1 SDPAR
6 AAGAARRSRKPFG
19 QRTGAAVL
27 DVAARDHEASRCA
40 VGRRPDRARKDR
52 PHGRMP
58 ADRPADGAG
67 DGVAQSLPALL
78 VRRARPTCRLCGGR
92 PMAAQ
97 SSPIN
102 SRARDAE
109 PAERPSLT
117 LQRRFNAAPEKVY
130 AAWADPQKLVQ
141 WFGPES
147 VEEGSVKA
155 DIDLRVG
162 GRYRISFNA
171 KGTYNEVGG
180 VYREVVPNQRL
191 VFSWAWHST
200 PERESLV
207 TISMKPE
214 GSGTLLT
221 FLHEPFAD
229 ATASDH

>member
-1 SDPAR
+1 
-6 AAGAARRSRKPFG
+6 
-19 QRTGAAVL
+19 
-27 DVAARDHEASRCA
+27 
-40 VGRRPDRARKDR
+40 
-52 PHGRMP
+52 
-58 ADRPADGAG
+58 
-67 DGVAQSLPALL
+67 
-78 VRRARPTCRLCGGR
+78 
-92 PMAAQ
+92 MATQ
-97 SSPIN
+97 SSPPI
-102 SRARDAE
+102 RAPATP

-117 LQRRFNAAPEKVY
+117 LTRRFSAAPEKVY

-141 WFGPES
+141 WFGPGA

-207 TISMKPE
+207 TISINRKAAARCSP
-214 GSGTLLT
+214 SCTNSSPT
-221 FLHEPFAD
+221 RPRATITSAD
-229 ATASDH
+229 GRNCLAKLESYLA